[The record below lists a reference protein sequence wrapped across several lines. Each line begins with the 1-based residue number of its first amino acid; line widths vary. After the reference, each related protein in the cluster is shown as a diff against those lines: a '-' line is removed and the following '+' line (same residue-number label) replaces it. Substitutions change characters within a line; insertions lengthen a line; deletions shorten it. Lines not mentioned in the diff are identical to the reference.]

1 MVTEDSD
8 KMFYQMEKIKNDKEH
23 MSLIWIMQTI
33 CLLKITV
40 KKMIDKCLYKL
51 FEGIDNLMNKLGVF
65 LNRECKAL
73 ESYSKRKRKK
83 SS

>member
-1 MVTEDSD
+1 
-8 KMFYQMEKIKNDKEH
+8 
-23 MSLIWIMQTI
+23 MQTI

-65 LNRECKAL
+65 LNERYKAFGKL
-73 ESYSKRKRKK
+73 FQKRKRKK